1 MNGTG
6 YPNGLEGD
14 EILLEA
20 RILAVADVFE
30 AMSFHRP
37 YRPAIGRSKAMQEL
51 QNSKGELYD
60 KDVVDALEAFSN
72 NGFELEW
79 A

>member
-1 MNGTG
+1 MKGSQ
-6 YPNGLEGD
+6 
-14 EILLEA
+14 ILLEA

-37 YRPAIGRSKAMQEL
+37 YRPAIGRAEAVQEL
-51 QNSKGELYD
+51 EDFKGRLYD
-60 KDVVDALEAFSN
+60 SNAVDALVAVLN
-72 NGFELEW
+72 KGFEM